1 MGQIVKMRQH
11 TVPGR
16 FDPAIFF
23 APGVVGKRV
32 QKKYLLITGQGTIVR
47 EVNVLF
53 FEASERVVDRTSKS
67 TLGLLL
73 VCCKERPGSFARP
86 HSF

>member
-23 APGVVGKRV
+23 APGFVGKRV
-32 QKKYLLITGQGTIVR
+32 QKNI
-47 EVNVLF
+47 
-53 FEASERVVDRTSKS
+53 
-67 TLGLLL
+67 
-73 VCCKERPGSFARP
+73 C
-86 HSF
+86 